1 MKNTRLFLLFV
12 SCLVA
17 MTMQAQTKACMSY
30 DDFKADKW
38 KSYEDLI
45 PGKEPDS
52 VRVKYD
58 GMDFSLKT
66 IDKEVNK
73 VIKKDVFIMS
83 IDNQLF
89 INQRTLRDDDGVIL
103 PVNNYL
109 RALPYKDGKLC
120 VVCYHSSAGEYRARY
135 RIAGHWSHHM
145 GLYFP
150 CHRPSAHKR

>member
-17 MTMQAQTKACMSY
+17 MTMLAQTKACMSY

-58 GMDFSLKT
+58 GMDFSL
-66 IDKEVNK
+66 
-73 VIKKDVFIMS
+73 
-83 IDNQLF
+83 
-89 INQRTLRDDDGVIL
+89 
-103 PVNNYL
+103 
-109 RALPYKDGKLC
+109 
-120 VVCYHSSAGEYRARY
+120 
-135 RIAGHWSHHM
+135 
-145 GLYFP
+145 YFP
-150 CHRPSAHKR
+150 CHRPSAH